1 MSGAEVI
8 AVVACVAAVVSAYS
22 DGAKLFN
29 AVKKKRDRRRQ
40 SNETTVADLE
50 CSLALGQTEILT
62 HWNIHAA
69 QLGRRYEEGDDISR
83 DQMKDIVITLQGML
97 LTHLRASVEK
107 NASLNM
113 MSLLMASNQGR
124 ARTIMVLHELYER
137 IALTSP
143 APYPM
148 PTSRPSL
155 DPLSSLA
162 HHMQFYNGKDL
173 SQTSAPKGWPI
184 PSITP
189 PKPSTGSFFRDTMS
203 VSPKDMAG
211 ASDSFREVSPSP
223 KRHERKSSSIGTTM
237 SSWFNNMSRN
247 SSKSD
252 GPPME
257 PEVDVA
263 KLANT
268 TAASPRKMKRDKR
281 RPSLDQE
288 EVITGDEDPLYS
300 NPWADELKSDSGVEF
315 ESDPGS
321 SDDEAIFTMAEEYP
335 EPRSHQKTS
344 LAGSFPNCPDSLPQ
358 RPAIPPGRSHSPPLP
373 PSVISHASGTSD
385 ISSRS
390 TETTVSDSLHN
401 KNFWPPR
408 KDNRYLGFCKGAWSL
423 SSGTGTFKL
432 MTEPYGIYGRKLR
445 WRCPSSSCFFGMPL
459 AGPVARRKDAA
470 VDHSIHTHV
479 STGIR
484 YRWAFLA
491 KNHVPK
497 RDGMSVIMGFGCVFC
512 CVEHDT
518 AAPLFPSVDEF
529 MLHLVS
535 HRGVDHDGL
544 LALTKCVVGRVAEDG
559 DDFDINI
566 PPLLVGGE

>member
-268 TAASPRKMKRDKR
+268 TGLSIMPEDTPKERTAASPRKMKRDKR

-358 RPAIPPGRSHSPPLP
+358 RPAIPPAVHTLLP
-373 PSVISHASGTSD
+373 YH
-385 ISSRS
+385 
-390 TETTVSDSLHN
+390 
-401 KNFWPPR
+401 PR
-408 KDNRYLGFCKGAWSL
+408 
-423 SSGTGTFKL
+423 SGTGTFKL